1 MKTLSIL
8 LVLLAALLVGCN
20 PLSSVPQTTTVESM
34 EASGATVVAP
44 SGSSQQGSSSVATP
58 TTGPQIAAA
67 PTPPIQEATTQPSG
81 LDEGDICNQP
91 FPEGQRPP
99 ANCRYPKASRNLP
112 EPVAIATD
120 GPMDRCQVSV
130 NRWIAVGQ
138 GSCLKSFMT
147 AGVQISVFQGNGN
160 ANCTFFVRAYQGTRQ
175 LPTSG
180 KLGCVSASDV
190 RYDQGLVFLVGL
202 NGEEVTLP

>member
-44 SGSSQQGSSSVATP
+44 SGSSQQGSSSVVTP

-67 PTPPIQEATTQPSG
+67 PTPPIQEATQPSG